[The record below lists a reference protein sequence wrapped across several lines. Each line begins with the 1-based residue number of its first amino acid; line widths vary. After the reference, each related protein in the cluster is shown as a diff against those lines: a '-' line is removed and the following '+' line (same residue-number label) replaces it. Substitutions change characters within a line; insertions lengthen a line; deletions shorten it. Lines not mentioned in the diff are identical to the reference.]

1 MSRTVQITLRANR
14 ALGTAAEAGALLAL
28 TPLGL
33 VVSEHVDKLGFF
45 EPSVTV
51 CDKTVLP
58 DRLIFTLRL
67 DDTVQKT
74 LDEIVR
80 GFRIGCFR
88 IAREYKLI
96 SPADPTPIFSEG
108 FEAEELV
115 P

>member
-1 MSRTVQITLRANR
+1 MARVIQISLRANR
-14 ALGTAAEAGALLAL
+14 ALTEGSGELPTL

-58 DRLIFTLRL
+58 DRLVFTLRL

-96 SPADPTPIFSEG
+96 TPDDPTSIFAEG
-108 FEAEELV
+108 FAAEELTS
-115 P
+115 